1 MSITLKERPIF
12 VLGCHRSGTTMLMLM
27 IGAHPRIS
35 VPEVAWYYQR
45 FRPYLY
51 SYGNLND
58 EANFRTLAD
67 EMVNGLIPPYFGMD
81 VNPATIVDEI
91 MADAKERS
99 FAGIFDAVLERHARE
114 DGNKPRWAEKS
125 PNNSFFVKEILE
137 DFPNAQFVYIT
148 RDGRDNCAETLHSR
162 HGLYNMVVTA
172 ERWKLFL
179 EAVKPWREKLTV
191 DQWLDIKY
199 EDLARRPEAI
209 LGQVCDFIGEEYSP
223 SMLDFHQSDVAQT
236 RARVVKNPGGV
247 SPAPLA
253 EPVSDRFI
261 GVYKELLSVKDQRI
275 FAAIAG
281 DVQTE
286 NGYELDYE
294 PEEMSEEALEN
305 FREQNG
311 RMRAAL
317 LHARGHM
324 RDSYIEWLVDQREVR
339 KRQGIWTD
347 ADVPDQFPI
356 GDPNEDTIMG
366 RGAPRKWKT
375 EFGIPRR
382 YY

>member
-1 MSITLKERPIF
+1 
-12 VLGCHRSGTTMLMLM
+12 MLMLM

-51 SYGNLND
+51 SYGDLND
-58 EANFRTLAD
+58 EENFRTLAD
-67 EMVNGLIPPYFGMD
+67 EMVGGLIPPYFGMD

-99 FAGIFDAVLERHARE
+99 FAGIFDAVLRRHARE

-125 PNNSFFVKEILE
+125 PNNSFFIKQIKE
-137 DFPNAQFVYIT
+137 DFPIAQFIYIT

-162 HGLYNMVVTA
+162 HGLYNMVSAA

-179 EAVKPWREKLTV
+179 EAVKPWRESL
-191 DQWLDIKY
+191 DSSEWMDIKY
-199 EDLARRPEAI
+199 ETLAREPEATLRRI
-209 LGQVCDFIGEEYSP
+209 CEFIGEEYSP
-223 SMLDFHQSDVAQT
+223 SMLNFHQSEVAQT

-281 DVQTE
+281 
-286 NGYELDYE
+286 YELDYE
-294 PEEMSEEALEN
+294 PEELSEEALEN

-324 RDSYIEWLVDQREVR
+324 RDSYIEWLVDQREIR

-347 ADVPDQFPI
+347 ADVPDEFPI
-356 GDPNEDTIMG
+356 GDPDEDTIMG

-382 YY
+382 YN